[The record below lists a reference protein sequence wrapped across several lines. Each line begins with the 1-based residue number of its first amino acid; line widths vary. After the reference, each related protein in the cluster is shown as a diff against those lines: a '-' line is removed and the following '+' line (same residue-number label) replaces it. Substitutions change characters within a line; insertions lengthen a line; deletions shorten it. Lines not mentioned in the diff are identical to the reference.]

1 MGAATTE
8 GYKIMYPKTLR
19 TIPTGR
25 PGRPAPGRPAPG
37 RLLPGLFLPGLLLP
51 GLLLLCLLPPARAQT
66 PPPAGTCARV
76 EIQLSQDVAIT
87 RTAFRATLT
96 IGSSPDNVPLQNLKV
111 ILDIRDAASNPA
123 NAAFGIS
130 DPVLTSI
137 SDVAGG
143 GTIAPGTQA
152 TAVWTILPTRDA
164 APLANTKYTV
174 GGTITYTL
182 AGVNVTLPLF
192 PAPITVKPDPLLQF
206 HYFLQRDVYG
216 DDPFTPE
223 VEPSEPFSLGLLVV
237 NAGAGAAHNM
247 TITSS
252 QPKIVDNAKGL
263 QIAFQLLGASING
276 QAVSPSLT
284 AALGD
289 IAPGKTSVADFLL
302 LSTLQGTFL
311 SYSASFKHKDDLNN
325 PRTSILD
332 SVDTHF
338 LEHVVRIVDPADD
351 GKPDFLYF
359 STDPLATDLD
369 PIPDSVWSSDG
380 TTAPVTTALNGA
392 ADGAASN
399 ANPTVHV
406 AVPNVPSGFVFIRM
420 DDPGRNIYQLTRVTR
435 SDGKVIPLGDDA
447 WTTHRII
454 RLKDQAP
461 FAQNRLYLFDDN
473 STGAYT
479 LTYQPVAPIA
489 PMTAVTSPH
498 DGDTF
503 SPNTTLDITAMAGS
517 LQAAIKELDFYDGA
531 TLLGSSLTAPYSLP
545 YTPAVGPHTLL
556 TVAVDANGTQGT
568 SAPVRITV
576 NPVITPPPTVQITGP
591 DDGTELF
598 APATVTVSAAAT
610 APGGTLARVDF
621 YSNGAFLGST
631 VSAPFVLTLKDLPA
645 GAATLTAV
653 ATDIQN
659 QATTSAPVTLQ
670 IEPALSDTG
679 MALLRVVSAVRQT
692 TPGQVLITVQNAGGT
707 DAVNVALAAARIKWG
722 GQSPASVTPA
732 AVPMLTPNSTATF
745 MLQFPASASATTMT
759 LFGTYSGRSFSGRAP
774 VTP

>member
-1 MGAATTE
+1 MH
-8 GYKIMYPKTLR
+8 PKTL
-19 TIPTGR
+19 TITLAGQ
-25 PGRPAPGRPAPG
+25 PGRAALGR
-37 RLLPGLFLPGLLLP
+37 LLP
-51 GLLLLCLLPPARAQT
+51 GLLLLLSLLPAARAQA
-66 PPPAGTCARV
+66 PQQAGTCARV

-96 IGSSPDNVPLQNLKV
+96 IGNSPANVALQNLKV
-111 ILDIRDAASNPA
+111 TLDIRDTASNPA

-130 DPVLTSI
+130 DPVLTNL
-137 SDVAGG
+137 SDVSGA
-143 GTIAPGTQA
+143 GTIAPGAQG
-152 TAVWTILPTRDA
+152 TAVWTLLPTRDA
-164 APLANTKYTV
+164 APLADTKYTV

-182 AGVNVTLPLF
+182 DGVNVTLPLF

-206 HYFLQRDVYG
+206 HYFLQRDIYG
-216 DDPFTPE
+216 DDPFTAE

-237 NAGAGAAHNM
+237 NKGAGTAHNM

-276 QAVSPSLT
+276 QSVSPSLT

-289 IAPGKTSVADFLL
+289 IAPGKTGVADFLL

-311 SYSASFKHKDDLNN
+311 SYSATFKHKDDLNN
-325 PRTSILD
+325 SRTSILD

-359 STDPLATDLD
+359 STDPLTTDLD
-369 PIPDSVWSSDG
+369 PTPDSVWSSDG
-380 TTAPVTTALNGA
+380 TTAPVTTALNGV
-392 ADGAASN
+392 ADGLASN
-399 ANPTVHV
+399 ANPIVHV
-406 AVPNVPSGFVFIRM
+406 AVPSVPSGFVFIRL
-420 DDPGRNIYQLTRVTR
+420 DDPGQNIYQLTSVTR
-435 SDGKVIPLGDDA
+435 SDGKVIPMGDDA

-454 RLKDQAP
+454 RLKGQDP

-503 SPNTTLDITAMAGS
+503 NPNTTLDITAMAGS
-517 LQAAIKELDFYDGA
+517 LQAAIKQLDFYDGS
-531 TLLGSSLTAPYSLP
+531 TLLGSSLSAPYSLP
-545 YTPAVGPHTLL
+545 YTPSVGTHTLL
-556 TVAVDANGTQGT
+556 TVATDANGTQGS
-568 SAPVRITV
+568 SAPVTITV
-576 NPVITPPPTVQITGP
+576 NPIVVPPPAVQITGP
-591 DDGTELF
+591 TGGTELF
-598 APATVTVSAAAT
+598 APATVTVSAAASE
-610 APGGTLARVDF
+610 PGGTIAKVDF
-621 YSNGAFLGST
+621 YSNGVFVGST

-645 GAATLTAV
+645 GTDTLTAV

-659 QATTSAPVTLQ
+659 QATTSVPVTLQ
-670 IEPALSDTG
+670 IEPPLSDTG
-679 MALLRVVSAVRQT
+679 LALLRVVSAVRQA

-707 DAVNVALAAARIKWG
+707 DAVNVALATARIKWG
-722 GQSPASVTPA
+722 GQAPASVTPA
-732 AVPMLTPNSTATF
+732 TVPMLTPNSTATF
-745 MLQFPASASATTMT
+745 MLQFPASSSAATMT
-759 LFGTYSGRSFSGRAP
+759 VLATYSGRSYSGRTT